1 MQGSNLLQN
10 NPPTTWLRNLCFSCC
25 RMVKI
30 ANFTSRELKGS
41 SPLLPPDESSRPKNR
56 PLGVPPPSGARLQR
70 GVGVARSPRARSS
83 MWLASAVG
91 SLNVARLGGVSLK
104 PVVNGQV
111 SSTEAPVEAGS
122 LWAGTGAV
130 IFTVRRAG

>member
-1 MQGSNLLQN
+1 
-10 NPPTTWLRNLCFSCC
+10 
-25 RMVKI
+25 
-30 ANFTSRELKGS
+30 
-41 SPLLPPDESSRPKNR
+41 
-56 PLGVPPPSGARLQR
+56 
-70 GVGVARSPRARSS
+70 

-91 SLNVARLGGVSLK
+91 SLNVARLGGVSLQ

>member
-1 MQGSNLLQN
+1 MVVYLFVAVVAVLRLL
-10 NPPTTWLRNLCFSCC
+10 LR
-25 RMVKI
+25 
-30 ANFTSRELKGS
+30 
-41 SPLLPPDESSRPKNR
+41 
-56 PLGVPPPSGARLQR
+56 RL
-70 GVGVARSPRARSS
+70 

>member
-1 MQGSNLLQN
+1 L
-10 NPPTTWLRNLCFSCC
+10 TALCRRAS
-25 RMVKI
+25 RRGI
-30 ANFTSRELKGS
+30 SYYIRYETQTYSLTANRSAERAKLHLIKAAS
-41 SPLLPPDESSRPKNR
+41 SDAGP
-56 PLGVPPPSGARLQR
+56 
-70 GVGVARSPRARSS
+70 

-91 SLNVARLGGVSLK
+91 SLNVARLGGVSLQ

>member
-1 MQGSNLLQN
+1 
-10 NPPTTWLRNLCFSCC
+10 
-25 RMVKI
+25 MVKLR
-30 ANFTSRELKGS
+30 TSRAESLRVPSPS
-41 SPLLPPDESSRPKNR
+41 SPLTKARGTKIVR
-56 PLGVPPPSGARLQR
+56 WGCHPLSGARLQR

-91 SLNVARLGGVSLK
+91 GLNVARLGGVSLK

>member
-1 MQGSNLLQN
+1 MRSLSAASERAKLH
-10 NPPTTWLRNLCFSCC
+10 
-25 RMVKI
+25 
-30 ANFTSRELKGS
+30 LKAAS
-41 SPLLPPDESSRPKNR
+41 SDAGP
-56 PLGVPPPSGARLQR
+56 
-70 GVGVARSPRARSS
+70 

-91 SLNVARLGGVSLK
+91 SLNVARLGGVSLQ

>member
-1 MQGSNLLQN
+1 
-10 NPPTTWLRNLCFSCC
+10 
-25 RMVKI
+25 
-30 ANFTSRELKGS
+30 
-41 SPLLPPDESSRPKNR
+41 
-56 PLGVPPPSGARLQR
+56 
-70 GVGVARSPRARSS
+70 

-91 SLNVARLGGVSLK
+91 SLNVARLGGVNLK

>member
-1 MQGSNLLQN
+1 MSSLILHGL
-10 NPPTTWLRNLCFSCC
+10 PG
-25 RMVKI
+25 
-30 ANFTSRELKGS
+30 LK
-41 SPLLPPDESSRPKNR
+41 EA
-56 PLGVPPPSGARLQR
+56 VPIQLYMDVMIIFSGAGEECHTRR
-70 GVGVARSPRARSS
+70 SGAEVAAESGPSV
-83 MWLASAVG
+83 MWLTSAVG

>member
-1 MQGSNLLQN
+1 M
-10 NPPTTWLRNLCFSCC
+10 LRVAGWSVLWS
-25 RMVKI
+25 
-30 ANFTSRELKGS
+30 
-41 SPLLPPDESSRPKNR
+41 
-56 PLGVPPPSGARLQR
+56 
-70 GVGVARSPRARSS
+70 GVALSLVVYLFVAVVAVLRLLLRRL

>member
-1 MQGSNLLQN
+1 MDNVR
-10 NPPTTWLRNLCFSCC
+10 WRCH
-25 RMVKI
+25 
-30 ANFTSRELKGS
+30 
-41 SPLLPPDESSRPKNR
+41 PL
-56 PLGVPPPSGARLQR
+56 SGAQVAALI
-70 GVGVARSPRARSS
+70 VARSPRARSS

>member
-1 MQGSNLLQN
+1 MKARTLL
-10 NPPTTWLRNLCFSCC
+10 PVHTPKKSHCALTEGTGLRNLLLLLENGE
-25 RMVKI
+25 I
-30 ANFTSRELKGS
+30 AIFTSRES
-41 SPLLPPDESSRPKNR
+41 SDPPDTNMVRWR
-56 PLGVPPPSGARLQR
+56 CHPLSGAQVAAL
-70 GVGVARSPRARSS
+70 VVARSPRARSS